1 MTDDQ
6 LIHRIRDG
14 DLGAF
19 EQLVLRYQ
27 KPIYAFVLRML
38 KNPMDAEDTVQKVFL
53 LAYQN
58 LKGFRFESSFKTWLF
73 RISINQCHNHFRQ
86 QKKREFTPLEEIPIA
101 DPKNNQEDEFSRKEL
116 RGQVQKAIER
126 LPPKQKMVLLL
137 RVDQDLSFEEIGKAL
152 DMRANS
158 AKVNFH
164 YALEKVKDWI
174 KTHHET

>member
-14 DLGAF
+14 DIGAF
-19 EQLVLRYQ
+19 EELVLRYQ

-101 DPKNNQEDEFSRKEL
+101 DPGNNQEDEFSQKEL
-116 RGQVQKAIER
+116 RGLAQKAIER

-137 RVDQDLSFEEIGKAL
+137 RVDQDLSYEEIGKAL
-152 DMRANS
+152 NMRANS

-164 YALEKVKDWI
+164 YALEKVKGGI
-174 KTHHET
+174 KTHHEI

>member
-14 DLGAF
+14 DIGAF
-19 EQLVLRYQ
+19 EELVLRYQ

-38 KNPMDAEDTVQKVFL
+38 KNTMDAEDTVQKVFL

-86 QKKREFTPLEEIPIA
+86 QKKRAFTALEEIPLA
-101 DPKNNQEDEFSRKEL
+101 DPGISQEDEFSQKEL
-116 RGQVQKAIER
+116 RGVAQKAIER

-137 RVDQDLSFEEIGKAL
+137 RIDQDLSFEEIGKAL
-152 DMRANS
+152 NMKANS

-164 YALEKVKDWI
+164 YALEKVKGGI